1 MNYKR
6 FGLLSLILSI
16 FIVGAVISLCFIKTD
31 TNGEKLNLTE
41 PSKFIYY
48 DSSVV
53 GTPVESGSQKYD
65 KIYAEFKN
73 ITKLSMFSR
82 LASGGKLNESPREE
96 LASKVESG
104 YSSSQMKTENTCL
117 EVCFSEKQTQIV
129 ETDGNRHVIEFYS
142 LLFIISKS
150 GTREIA
156 MYFDT
161 KNVENHTYE
170 GLPFYVRGN
179 TETLNRAVFAQ

>member
-1 MNYKR
+1 MNYKK
-6 FGLLSLILSI
+6 FGLFSIILSVLI
-16 FIVGAVISLCFIKTD
+16 IGAVISLVFIKTD
-31 TNGEKLNLTE
+31 TRGEKLNIGT

-48 DSSVV
+48 DSSIS
-53 GTPVESGSQKYD
+53 GTTIDNTDD
-65 KIYAEFKN
+65 KFDNVCLEFKN
-73 ITKLSMFSR
+73 ITNLSIFDR
-82 LASGGKLNESPREE
+82 LVSGGKLDESPREE
-96 LASKVESG
+96 LASKIESG
-104 YSSSQMKTENTCL
+104 YASSSMKTENTCL

-129 ETDGNRHVIEFYS
+129 ETNGNRHVVEYYS
-142 LLFIISKS
+142 LLFVISKS

-179 TETLNRAVFAQ
+179 TERLNNTIFS